1 MATYVTVKT
10 GTHDTVLVPFTSAAN
25 AAIAQAA
32 LDAAANKLMTRA
44 PDFISYFTP
53 APTVTGSVTVPA
65 TTYFGAVAKTNSNTL
80 DFGAWD
86 SLYNT
91 MVTGAVDSIG
101 ASGQGPA
108 GQGAGKTILVGSGS
122 TSVWSGAG
130 EAMVYLNT
138 NARGAV
144 FLGGNSTTGDAVTNS
159 DATHRVNIWTGNDS
173 VQSLLTVVDTIG
185 GGATVHT
192 AGKALTRFYQGGADM
207 LVADGGE
214 SAVEIASLAGGAGG
228 TLTIKAA
235 SAGTALTVHLGTGP
249 VSTVLGAN
257 NDSGRVF
264 ITPGPG
270 NVIIAPTFSG
280 HELPATL
287 FGGTRVI
294 GGQTLTAA
302 AFTGQAT
309 VLEGK
314 GYFEGGSAGGNV
326 LSTGTSTAAA
336 TMVAGGAGDV
346 IFLHGIGDTA
356 ILGNGRGVQ
365 ASANFDHAI
374 DTLGG
379 AVVRG
384 GRFVMGSGSG
394 SALGS
399 GYGYEDFVFTG
410 SGSYTVVGG
419 HDTTVAPTNPGF
431 LHGSVYHEAST
442 AGGGHI
448 TILDFSPSLGGNGI
462 HDVFD
467 LGVASLASLTS
478 TVVGSAGGSNLYNST
493 AVLSDGTTI
502 NFRNTLG
509 EIHQVGTTLL

>member
-1 MATYVTVKT
+1 MATYVTVNT
-10 GTHDTVLVPFTSAAN
+10 STHDSVLVPFTSAAN

-32 LDAAANKLMTRA
+32 LDATTNRLMARA
-44 PDFISYFTP
+44 PDFISYYTP
-53 APTVTGSVTVPA
+53 ASTVTGSVTVPA
-65 TTYFGAVAKTNSNTL
+65 TVFFGGVAKTSSATL

-91 MVTGAVDSIG
+91 MVTGAVESVG
-101 ASGQGPA
+101 SGSVG

-122 TSVWSGAG
+122 TSVWSGAS

-138 NARGAV
+138 NTRGAV

-159 DATHRVNIWTGNDS
+159 DATDRVNIWTGNDS

-214 SAVEIASLAGGAGG
+214 SAVEIATLAGGAGG
-228 TLTIKAA
+228 ALTIKAA

-249 VSTVLGAN
+249 VSTTPGAN

-264 ITPGPG
+264 ITPGAG
-270 NVIIAPTFSG
+270 SVMIAPSFSG
-280 HELPATL
+280 HELSATL

-294 GGQTLTAA
+294 GGQTLTSV
-302 AFTGQAT
+302 AFTGRAT

-314 GYFEGGSAGGNV
+314 GYFEGGAAGGNV
-326 LSTGTSTAAA
+326 LSTGTSTEAA

-365 ASANFDHAI
+365 ASANFDHAA

-419 HDTTVAPTNPGF
+419 HDTSVAPTNPGF

-442 AGGGHI
+442 AGGGSI

-467 LGVASLASLTS
+467 LGVASVSSLTS
-478 TVVGSAGGSNLYNST
+478 TVIGTAGGTNLYNST

-509 EIHQVGTTLL
+509 EIHQSGTTLL